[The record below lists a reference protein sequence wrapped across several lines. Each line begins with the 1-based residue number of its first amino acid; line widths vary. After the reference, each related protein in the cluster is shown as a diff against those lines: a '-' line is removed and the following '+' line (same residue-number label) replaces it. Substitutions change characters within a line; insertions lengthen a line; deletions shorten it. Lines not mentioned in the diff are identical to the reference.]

1 MNYAIVE
8 NGLVL
13 NVAVWDEEPTFEP
26 EKGVWVLVKD
36 DEIAGPGWTYDGKK
50 FIAPPEPEKTKE
62 EIVFHAEQERMS
74 LISSAEASIRMLQT
88 KLLLGRQL
96 TDAELEKINSV
107 IDYID
112 ALYALDTS
120 TAPDI
125 EWPVPPA
132 NAD

>member
-36 DEIAGPGWTYDGKK
+36 DEIAGPGWTYDGQE

-62 EIVFHAEQERMS
+62 EIVLHAEQERLS

-88 KLLLGRQL
+88 KLLLGRKL
-96 TDAELEKINSV
+96 TDAELEQINGV

-120 TAPDI
+120 TAPDVI
-125 EWPVPPA
+125 WPELPEA
-132 NAD
+132 